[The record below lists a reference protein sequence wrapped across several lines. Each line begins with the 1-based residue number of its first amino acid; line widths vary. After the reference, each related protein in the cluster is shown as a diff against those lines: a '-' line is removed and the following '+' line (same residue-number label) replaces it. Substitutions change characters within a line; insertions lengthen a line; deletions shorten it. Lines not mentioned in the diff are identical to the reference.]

1 MSADLSEAFGS
12 EVVLLSA
19 ADDAALVD
27 EAGRLA
33 RFLEQ
38 APAAELSDVAYT
50 CARNFSGAGM
60 AVLAIVT
67 SSTADLRHRLA
78 SAASRIA
85 SGADRVRDKSG
96 TYYFR
101 KHLIGEGTD
110 GKLAFVFPGA
120 ASFYPDMLRDLAV
133 RFVDC
138 RSAFDELEAALKGD
152 GPFVPSSFVFP
163 PAPYYRHDA
172 DVFTAGGYAEAMV
185 STYSANTALYRL
197 FLALGVKPDGVTGFS
212 GGDLNAL
219 AAAGVLGKFERTK
232 RLKFLREMYKLVN
245 TAVNHAGLPT
255 CVMVS
260 IVSPHPE
267 RTDEI
272 LAAFAPDKVTVAF
285 RQSPRQMTLAIAP
298 DVLDVVQHAFSEAGA
313 RGMRLPVDR
322 PFNTPWCASNLSAF
336 RKFAGNWVDDKPHLP
351 VYSCGT
357 CSLMPDKARKVRDVA
372 AEQWAQTVRF
382 EETIRL
388 MHADGFRVF
397 LEVGPRGVATSAID
411 EILKGENPYAALAS
425 DSVHRAGLLQ
435 LQHTFAALAAL
446 GAAVTPVALFE
457 HRRCRALDL
466 DAPLT
471 LDMRTEA
478 ELRLS
483 RAFPHL
489 KLLADDPSFG
499 GTMATAAGSMP
510 GTRNKAATRAAAVAA
525 RQRRQR
531 QFEFGALNPLISDAD
546 VTAQKPGVSLEIAKT
561 FTFAEVPF
569 LADSAL
575 GASQIS
581 YSDPALRGLTL
592 LPLVAGAEI
601 MAELA
606 QMLVPN
612 RHVSAV
618 VDLQSRRA
626 VAFREGKLTLFVRA
640 ERIAASDP
648 DQVAVKVQLREDS
661 PNSAW
666 TWPVMEGTFHLTGE
680 DAMEPVAFT
689 PPELA
694 KPRDV
699 HWTASD
705 IYPGRLYSGELLRHI
720 RTADRWSETG
730 LDYEVDVPS
739 PVGAVVHTRFPLWAL
754 NPQLLGAVVDG
765 FALWR
770 SHERFPGAFSFAFRL
785 QRLAL
790 HARSLPAGTHLH
802 CYLRYA
808 GATPRSL
815 LTDILVS
822 DGNGTLVMELH
833 GYEEVT
839 ERVPDE
845 YRQLLLAPAR
855 TFLTREIPPDRL
867 GTPATSVASAMFADV
882 PYPLFERNEKL
893 WLRTVSQIVLSKSER
908 REFASMTGGTAR
920 CTEWLFGRIAAKEA
934 VRRFLAANYQARW
947 SDADVEIYR
956 DDSGK
961 PHPIGKW
968 NDLLSSKIDLAIA
981 HTAQFV
987 VAVVAANA
995 RVGVDVEARDR
1006 DLSDE
1011 FTRGVFTP
1019 EEQELATRVADA
1031 PSAILRFWCAK
1042 ESVSKA
1048 LGTGI
1053 RYSPKELL
1061 VDSFL
1066 PDTGE
1071 MEVRLAGQWLENFKM
1086 FTGRTVHV
1094 SSSIVRGHVLASC
1107 FIPASLFS

>member
-1 MSADLSEAFGS
+1 MSADLSESFGS
-12 EVVLLSA
+12 ELVLLSA
-19 ADDAALVD
+19 VDDAALVE

-33 RFLEQ
+33 HFLEQ

-50 CARNFSGAGM
+50 CARNFSSTGT

-67 SSTADLRHRLA
+67 SSVAGLRSRLVSA
-78 SAASRIA
+78 SARIA
-85 SGADRVRDKSG
+85 GGAERVRDKSG

-101 KHLIGEGTD
+101 THLLGEGTD

-120 ASFYPDMLRDLAV
+120 ASFYPDMLRDLSV

-138 RSAFDELEAALKGD
+138 RSAFDELEAALKGV

-197 FLALGVKPDGVTGFS
+197 FRALGVKPDGVTGFS

-219 AAAGVLGKFERTK
+219 AAAGVLGKFERVK

-260 IVSPHPE
+260 VFSSHPE
-267 RTDEI
+267 RTQEI
-272 LAAFAPDKVTVAF
+272 LSAFAPDKVTVAF
-285 RQSPRQMTLAIAP
+285 RQSPRQLTLALAP
-298 DVLDVVQHAFSEAGA
+298 DVVEVVLHALAEAGS

-357 CSLMPDKARKVRDVA
+357 AALMPEKARKVRDVA

-388 MHADGFRVF
+388 MHADGYRVF
-397 LEVGPRGVATSAID
+397 LEVGPRGVATNAID
-411 EILKGENPYAALAS
+411 EILKGSPYAALAS
-425 DSVHRAGLLQ
+425 DSVHREGLLQ
-435 LQHTFAALAAL
+435 LQHTLASLAAL
-446 GAAVTPVALFE
+446 GATVAPGALFE

-466 DAPLT
+466 AAPLT
-471 LDMRTEA
+471 LNLRTEA
-478 ELRLS
+478 EMRLS

-489 KLLADDPSFG
+489 QLMADDPSFG
-499 GTMATAAGSMP
+499 GAMATSAASTP
-510 GTRNKAATRAAAVAA
+510 GARNKPAARAAAVAA

-531 QFEFGALNPLISDAD
+531 QFEFGAINPLISDAD
-546 VTAQKPGVSLEIAKT
+546 ITAQQPGVSLEIGKT
-561 FTFAEVPF
+561 FTFAGEPF
-569 LADSAL
+569 LADFSL
-575 GASQIS
+575 GIPQIA
-581 YSDPALRGLTL
+581 YSDPSLRGLTL

-612 RHVSAV
+612 RHVAAMI
-618 VDLQSRRA
+618 DLQSRRT
-626 VAFREGKLTLFVRA
+626 VAFRGGKLTLFVRA
-640 ERIAASDP
+640 ERIASSDP

-666 TWPVMEGTFHLTGE
+666 TWPVMEATFALAE
-680 DAMEPVAFT
+680 EKDEQAVAFT
-689 PPELA
+689 PPPMSR
-694 KPRDV
+694 PRDV
-699 HWTASD
+699 HWTESD
-705 IYPGRLYSGELLRHI
+705 IYPDRLFAGELLQHI
-720 RTADRWSETG
+720 KTADRWSETG
-730 LDYEVDVPS
+730 IDYEVEVPAS
-739 PVGAVVHTRFPLWAL
+739 AGAVTHTRFPLWAL
-754 NPQLLGAVVDG
+754 NPQLLGAVADG
-765 FALWR
+765 FTLWR

-785 QRLAL
+785 RRLDL
-790 HARSLPAGTHLH
+790 HARSLVPGTRLH
-802 CYLRYA
+802 CYLRNT
-808 GATPRSL
+808 GVTPQSL
-815 LTDILVS
+815 ITDILVS

-833 GYEEVT
+833 GYEELT

-845 YRQLLLAPAR
+845 YRQLLLTPAL
-855 TFLTREIPPDRL
+855 TFLTKEIPADRL
-867 GTPATSVASAMFADV
+867 GAPATAVASAMFTEV
-882 PYPLFERNEKL
+882 PYPIFERNEKL
-893 WLRTVSQIVLSKSER
+893 WLRTVSQIVLDKSER

-934 VRRFLAANYQARW
+934 VRRFLATNYQARW
-947 SDADVEIYR
+947 CDADVEIYR

-968 NDLLSSKIDLAIA
+968 NDFLSSKIDLAIA

-995 RVGVDVEARDR
+995 RVGVDVESRDR

-1019 EEQELATRVADA
+1019 EEQELATRAADA

-1053 RYSPKELL
+1053 RYSPKELT
-1061 VDSFL
+1061 VESFL
-1066 PDTGE
+1066 ADTGE
-1071 MEVRLAGQWLENFKM
+1071 MEVRLSGQWLENFKM
-1086 FTGRTVHV
+1086 FTGRTIHV

>member
-19 ADDAALVD
+19 ADDAALV
-27 EAGRLA
+27 EKAGRLA
-33 RFLEQ
+33 HFLEQ

-50 CARNFSGAGM
+50 CARDFSGNGTS
-60 AVLAIVT
+60 VLAVVT
-67 SSTADLRHRLA
+67 SSVAGLRSRLVSA
-78 SAASRIA
+78 STRIA
-85 SGADRVRDKSG
+85 AGAERVRDKSG

-101 KHLIGEGTD
+101 THLIGERGD

-120 ASFYPDMLRDLAV
+120 ASFYPDMLRDLSV

-138 RSAFDELEAALKGD
+138 RSAFDELEAALKGV

-185 STYSANTALYRL
+185 ATYSANMALHRL
-197 FLALGVKPDGVTGFS
+197 FQALGVKPDGVVGFS

-219 AAAGVLGKFERTK
+219 AVAGVLGKFERDK
-232 RLKFLREMYKLVN
+232 RLKFMREMYKLVN

-260 IVSPHPE
+260 VFSPHPE
-267 RTDEI
+267 RTEEI
-272 LAAFAPDKVTVAF
+272 LSAFAPDKVTVAF
-285 RQSPRQMTLAIAP
+285 RQSPRQLTLALVP
-298 DVLDVVQHAFSEAGA
+298 DVVDVVQHALAEAGA
-313 RGMRLPVDR
+313 RCMRLPVDR

-357 CSLMPDKARKVRDVA
+357 AALMPGKARKVRDVA

-382 EETIRL
+382 DETIRL
-388 MHADGFRVF
+388 MHADGYRVF
-397 LEVGPRGVATSAID
+397 LEVGPRGVATNAID
-411 EILKGENPYAALAS
+411 EILKGTPYAALAS

-435 LQHTFAALAAL
+435 LQHTFASLAAL
-446 GAAVTPVALFE
+446 GAAVMPTALFE
-457 HRRCRALDL
+457 HRRCRVLDL

-471 LDMRTEA
+471 LDLRTEA

-489 KLLADDPSFG
+489 RLMADDPSFG
-499 GTMATAAGSMP
+499 GVMATSAASTP
-510 GTRNKAATRAAAVAA
+510 GARNKAATRAAAVAA

-546 VTAQKPGVSLEIAKT
+546 ITAQQPGVSLEIAKT
-561 FTFAEVPF
+561 FTFAGEPF
-569 LADSAL
+569 LADFAL
-575 GASQIS
+575 GVSQIA
-581 YSDPALRGLTL
+581 YSDPSLRGLTL

-612 RHVSAV
+612 RHVAAV
-618 VDLQSRRA
+618 IDLQSRRT
-626 VAFREGKLTLFVRA
+626 VAFRGGKLTLFVRA
-640 ERIAASDP
+640 ERAASSDP

-666 TWPVMEGTFHLTGE
+666 TWPVMEGTFALAEEKEGQ
-680 DAMEPVAFT
+680 AVAFT
-689 PPELA
+689 PPPMSR
-694 KPRDV
+694 PRDV
-699 HWTASD
+699 HWTESD
-705 IYPGRLYSGELLRHI
+705 IYPDRLFAGALLQHI
-720 RTADRWSETG
+720 KTADRWSETG
-730 LDYEVDVPS
+730 IDYEVEVP
-739 PVGAVVHTRFPLWAL
+739 PTAGAVTHTRFPLWAL
-754 NPQLLGAVVDG
+754 NPQLMAAVADG
-765 FALWR
+765 FTLWR

-785 QRLAL
+785 RQLKL
-790 HARSLPAGTHLH
+790 HMRSLVPGMRLH
-802 CYLRYA
+802 CYLRNT
-808 GATPRSL
+808 GVTPQSL
-815 LTDILVS
+815 ITDILVS

-833 GYEEVT
+833 GYEELT

-867 GTPATSVASAMFADV
+867 GAPATAVASAMFADV
-882 PYPLFERNEKL
+882 PYPIFERNEKL
-893 WLRTVSQIVLSKSER
+893 WLRTVSQLVLDKSER

-934 VRRFLAANYQARW
+934 VRRFLSANYQARW
-947 SDADVEIYR
+947 CDADVEIYR

-968 NDLLSSKIDLAIA
+968 NDFLASKIDLAIA

-995 RVGVDVEARDR
+995 RVGVDVESRDR

-1019 EEQELATRVADA
+1019 EEQELATRAADA

-1053 RYSPKELL
+1053 RYSPKELT
-1061 VDSFL
+1061 VESFL
-1066 PDTGE
+1066 ADTGE
-1071 MEVRLAGQWLENFKM
+1071 MEVRLSGQWLENFKM
-1086 FTGRTVHV
+1086 FTGRTIHV

>member
-19 ADDAALVD
+19 ADDAALVE
-27 EAGRLA
+27 EAGLLA
-33 RFLEQ
+33 HFLEQ

-50 CARNFSGAGM
+50 CARKFAGGGN

-67 SSTADLRHRLA
+67 SSTVDLRHRLVSA
-78 SAASRIA
+78 SSRIA
-85 SGADRVRDKSG
+85 AGAERVRDKSG

-101 KHLIGEGTD
+101 SHLLGEGAE

-120 ASFYPDMLRDLAV
+120 ASFYPDMLRDLSV
-133 RFVDC
+133 RFIDC
-138 RSAFDELEAALKGD
+138 RSAFDELEAALKGG

-185 STYSANTALYRL
+185 STYSANMALCRL
-197 FLALGVKPDGVTGFS
+197 FQALGVKPDGVTGFS

-219 AAAGVLGKFERTK
+219 AVAGVLGKFGRDK
-232 RLKFLREMYKLVN
+232 RLKFLREMYRLVN
-245 TAVNHAGLPT
+245 TAVGHAGLPT
-255 CVMVS
+255 CVMVA
-260 IVSPHPE
+260 IVSSHPE
-267 RTDEI
+267 RTEEV
-272 LAAFAPDKVTVAF
+272 LSAFAPDKVVVAF
-285 RQSPRQMTLAIAP
+285 RQSPRQMTLALAP
-298 DVLDVVQHAFSEAGA
+298 DVVDVVQHALSEAGA

-322 PFNTPWCASNLSAF
+322 PFNTPWCATNLAAF
-336 RKFAGNWVDDKPHLP
+336 RKFAGNWVDDKPRIP

-357 CSLMPDKARKVRDVA
+357 CSPMPDKARKVRDVA
-372 AEQWAQTVRF
+372 AEQWTQTVRF
-382 EETIRL
+382 EETIRQ
-388 MHADGFRVF
+388 MHADGYRVF
-397 LEVGPRGVATSAID
+397 LEVGPRGIATTAID
-411 EILKGENPYAALAS
+411 EILKGTTYAALAS
-425 DSVHRAGLLQ
+425 DSIHRAGLLQ

-446 GAAVTPVALFE
+446 GAGVKPVALFE

-466 DAPLT
+466 AAPLT
-471 LDMRTEA
+471 LNMRTEA

-483 RAFPHL
+483 RAFPR
-489 KLLADDPSFG
+489 LALVTADPSFG
-499 GTMATAAGSMP
+499 GAMATAAASTP
-510 GTRNKAATRAAAVAA
+510 GTRNKAAARAAAAAA
-525 RQRRQR
+525 RERRLR
-531 QFEFGALNPLISDAD
+531 QFDFGALNPLISDAD
-546 VTAQKPGVSLEIAKT
+546 ITSQQPGVSLEIAKT
-561 FTFAEVPF
+561 FTFADEPF
-569 LADSAL
+569 LADFAL
-575 GASQIS
+575 GVSQIS
-581 YSDPALRGLTL
+581 YSDPNMRGLTL

-612 RHVSAV
+612 RHLTAV
-618 VDLQSRRA
+618 LDLQSRRT
-626 VAFREGKLTLFVRA
+626 VQFRDGKLTLFVRA
-640 ERIAASDP
+640 ERIASADP
-648 DQVAVKVQLREDS
+648 GQVAVKVQLREDS

-666 TWPVMEGTFHLTGE
+666 TWPVMEGTFALAEAELHPT
-680 DAMEPVAFT
+680 AFT
-689 PPELA
+689 PPPMA
-694 KPRDV
+694 RPRDV

-705 IYPGRLYSGELLRHI
+705 IYPDRLCSGELLRHI
-720 RTADRWSETG
+720 RMADRWSETG
-730 LDYEVDVPS
+730 LDYEVEVPS
-739 PVGAVVHTRFPLWAL
+739 PVGAVAHTRFPVWVL
-754 NPQLLGAVVDG
+754 NPQLLAAVVDG

-770 SHERFPGAFSFAFRL
+770 SHERFPGAFSYAFRMRQL
-785 QRLAL
+785 TL
-790 HARSLPAGTHLH
+790 HSRSLPAGTRLH

-815 LTDILVS
+815 ITDVLVS
-822 DGNGTLVMELH
+822 DGNGTLVMELR
-833 GYEEVT
+833 GYEELT

-845 YRQLLLAPAR
+845 YRQLLLAPAT
-855 TFLTREIPPDRL
+855 TFLTKEIPEDRL
-867 GTPATSVASAMFADV
+867 GAPATAVSSAMFADV

-893 WLRTVSQIVLSKSER
+893 WLRTVSHVVLAKSER
-908 REFASMTGGTAR
+908 REFETMTGGTAR
-920 CTEWLFGRIAAKEA
+920 RTEWLFGRIAAKEA
-934 VRRFLAANYQARW
+934 VRRFLNANYQARW

-968 NDLLSSKIDLAIA
+968 NDLMSTKIDLAIA

-1019 EEQELATRVADA
+1019 EEQELATQVADA

-1053 RYSPKELL
+1053 RYSPKEL
-1061 VDSFL
+1061 VVESFQ

-1071 MEVRLAGQWLENFKM
+1071 MDVRLDGQWIENFKM
-1086 FTGRTVHV
+1086 FTGRTVRV
-1094 SSSIVRGHVLASC
+1094 SSSILRGHVIASC
-1107 FIPASLFS
+1107 FIPASLFG